1 MFFSSCRGILELQ
14 WGIQASSCVGP
25 GKSNHP
31 FELRVKGD
39 PGSLIDLKS
48 GCRFYARCRY
58 ATDECKD
65 KDPDNV
71 ILAPGHQVACVHP
84 LNIE

>member
-1 MFFSSCRGILELQ
+1 M
-14 WGIQASSCVGP
+14 
-25 GKSNHP
+25 
-31 FELRVKGD
+31 KGD
-39 PGSLIDLKS
+39 PGSLIDLQA

-58 ATDECKD
+58 ATDECKE
-65 KDPDNV
+65 KDPENV